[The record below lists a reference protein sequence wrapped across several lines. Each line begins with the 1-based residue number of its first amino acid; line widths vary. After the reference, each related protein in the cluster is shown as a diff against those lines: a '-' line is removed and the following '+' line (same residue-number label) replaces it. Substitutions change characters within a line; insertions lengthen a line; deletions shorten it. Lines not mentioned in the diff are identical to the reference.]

1 MTTWIETFARA
12 VENGATEL
20 DAVLAREEAVDKIRA
35 VLEDTKTATVENDKA
50 IYRLLGACRVFM
62 RDQRGIDKLLSAE
75 SLDSFMKLAED
86 GSWSSPLREEALK
99 CMINSVY
106 SRPEFVSETLIVKGF
121 VARLLRL
128 AKQEGTVSL
137 HWLVWKVLLVSG
149 EAPEIPRYL
158 SSSLEVWQLI
168 YVTLLYGY
176 KHQNQAYI
184 VTGDRATLLLDLVK
198 LIAVLVNEMQWTAEQ
213 EKLLP
218 DVFNTVHRLGR
229 LLLEILQFK
238 HPNVSPLT
246 DNLLDLKNKVIEVL
260 MLLPESLLAAFIQQQ
275 QQESVGLNDRSLVP
289 VLDHLH
295 SMLLVVRVEKTRP
308 LKEMLP
314 TLIVCHNLVKTG
326 GPDILTCFKKAI
338 LPTQDTEASAGD
350 RTKAFFFKHLKFF
363 LTCLD
368 TDVRRYASEWLFLL
382 CDENAKEYT
391 HHTGVGN
398 AIGLLRMKGL
408 A

>member
-12 VENGATEL
+12 VENGAT
-20 DAVLAREEAVDKIRA
+20 
-35 VLEDTKTATVENDKA
+35 

-106 SRPEFVSETLIVKGF
+106 SRPEFVSETLIVKG
-121 VARLLRL
+121 
-128 AKQEGTVSL
+128 
-137 HWLVWKVLLVSG
+137 
-149 EAPEIPRYL
+149 
-158 SSSLEVWQLI
+158 
-168 YVTLLYGY
+168 
-176 KHQNQAYI
+176 
-184 VTGDRATLLLDLVK
+184 
-198 LIAVLVNEMQWTAEQ
+198 
-213 EKLLP
+213 
-218 DVFNTVHRLGR
+218 LGR

-314 TLIVCHNLVKTG
+314 TLIVCHKPG
-326 GPDILTCFKKAI
+326 
-338 LPTQDTEASAGD
+338 
-350 RTKAFFFKHLKFF
+350 
-363 LTCLD
+363 
-368 TDVRRYASEWLFLL
+368 
-382 CDENAKEYT
+382 
-391 HHTGVGN
+391 
-398 AIGLLRMKGL
+398 
-408 A
+408 